1 MRFRYF
7 SARDAAKNFGALLD
21 AADVEPVLIR
31 RYARPRAAVIGWRLF
46 EQYKKAYDDAFEE
59 RQIELLE
66 LRLKAAMEGKLGSSY
81 RARALGERLKK
92 GEALLS
98 DVLPTERKE
107 GV

>member
-1 MRFRYF
+1 MRFKYY

-31 RYARPRAAVIGWRLF
+31 RYARTRAAVIGWRLF

-59 RQIELLE
+59 RQIKLLE
-66 LRLKAAMEGKLGSSY
+66 LSLRAAMEGKLGGSY
-81 RARALGERLKK
+81 RARALGERLRK

-98 DVLPTERKE
+98 DALPAERKE
-107 GV
+107 GA